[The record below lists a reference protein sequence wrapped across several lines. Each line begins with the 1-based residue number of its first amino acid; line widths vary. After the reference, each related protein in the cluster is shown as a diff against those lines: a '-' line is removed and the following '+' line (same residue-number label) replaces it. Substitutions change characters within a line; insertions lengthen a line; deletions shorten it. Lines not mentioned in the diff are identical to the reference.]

1 MVKNGSQMGKKCMK
15 PLFPNNKI
23 LPPNKSYDEIAKMV
37 NDKMK
42 ENDSLSP
49 RDVDN
54 ELNLPSGTS
63 FEMSGWSDYY
73 EFMDV

>member
-1 MVKNGSQMGKKCMK
+1 MKK
-15 PLFPNNKI
+15 LFPNNKV
-23 LPPNKSYDEIAKMV
+23 LPPNKSYDEISKMV

-49 RDVDN
+49 REVDN

-63 FEMSGWSDYY
+63 FEMSGDADYY
-73 EFMDV
+73 NELYKDK

>member
-1 MVKNGSQMGKKCMK
+1 MKK
-15 PLFPNNKI
+15 LFPNNKV

-37 NDKMK
+37 NDKLK
-42 ENDSLSP
+42 ENDLLSP
-49 RDVDN
+49 SDVDD

-73 EFMDV
+73 EFTDDDADD